1 MYEMHMY
8 IICVWILCFL
18 RNWWV
23 TEIAREFRKDFY
35 FIDYAKAFACVDHNK
50 LEKRWEY
57 QTILPVSW
65 ETCMRVKK
73 QQLAPDM
80 KQLTG
85 SELGKE

>member
-1 MYEMHMY
+1 M
-8 IICVWILCFL
+8 
-18 RNWWV
+18 
-23 TEIAREFRKDFY
+23 EIAREFWKDFD
-35 FIDYAKAFACVDHNK
+35 FIDYAKAFVCVDYSK
-50 LEKRWEY
+50 LEKRWDY

-65 ETCMRVKK
+65 ETCMQVKK

>member
-1 MYEMHMY
+1 M
-8 IICVWILCFL
+8 
-18 RNWWV
+18 
-23 TEIAREFRKDFY
+23 EIAREFCKDFD
-35 FIDYAKAFACVDHNK
+35 FIDYAKAFAYVDCNK

-73 QQLAPDM
+73 QQLGPDM